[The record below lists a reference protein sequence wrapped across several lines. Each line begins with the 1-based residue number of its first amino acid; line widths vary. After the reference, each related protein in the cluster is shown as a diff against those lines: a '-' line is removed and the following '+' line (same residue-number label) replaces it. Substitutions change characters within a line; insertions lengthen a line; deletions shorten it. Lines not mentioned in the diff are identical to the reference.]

1 MSKVKRLFDA
11 EFWNGAPCFKKNKN
25 KKRPTLENHMGG
37 TLASKVK
44 EELKFG
50 PILSQAVSP
59 QTYNFVEL
67 V

>member
-1 MSKVKRLFDA
+1 MLNFEMGLPA
-11 EFWNGAPCFKKNKN
+11 LKKKTN